1 MDTNRDSASRG
12 VYLYCFGRPDAVTTD
27 GALDQLTLGDV
38 AVVFSRVDLDEWQ
51 GAAIQAKFEDTQ
63 WLIPRVLAHEEVIE
77 SQLAAG
83 PVLPVRFG
91 AVFSSSAV
99 LADFVAARQT
109 EISDFLDRMVGRE
122 EWAVKGFL
130 AVKVAAEWLKAND
143 RELAAQWDQLPAQQG
158 ARYFREKRLQAD
170 LERRAQQ
177 WGTRLAAALS
187 DEFAPRA
194 VETRTLRPQA
204 AEGNKQ
210 KMVFH
215 AAFLLDQPTVA
226 GFRLGVEKFQNR
238 YVDQG
243 LRLEITG
250 PWPPYNFCP
259 PLAESS

>member
-12 VYLYCFGRPDAVTTD
+12 VYLYCFGRPDAVKTE
-27 GALDQLTLGDV
+27 GALDQLTVGDV

-51 GAAIQAKFEDTQ
+51 GAAIQAKLEDTE

-77 SQLAAG
+77 AQLAGG

-91 AVFSSSAV
+91 AVFSSPAV
-99 LADFVAARQT
+99 LAEFVGARQS
-109 EISDFLDRMVGRE
+109 EISDFLDRMAGRE

-130 AVKVAAEWLKAND
+130 AVKVAGEWLKAND
-143 RELAAQWDQLPAQQG
+143 PELAAQWNQLPSQQG

-177 WGTRLAAALS
+177 WGTRLASALS
-187 DEFAPRA
+187 NEFAPRA

-204 AEGNKQ
+204 VEGNKQ

-215 AAFLLDQPTVA
+215 AAFLLDQTSVA
-226 GFRLGVEKFQNR
+226 DFRRELEQVQNR

-259 PLAESS
+259 PLAES